1 MANTNLKISRPA
13 VYTLVGAVAV
23 YAVVLLTQPD
33 APVPHRRV
41 HAARRATA
49 DADAFAAAD
58 LSAHFARYPASKRN
72 PFLSKLPPVKP
83 QASLKAGA
91 GAGRGQWT
99 LTGINIINGVP
110 NALVEDSATGDSVF
124 LKPGDHWRGLRVLSI
139 GTDAVAFLNALGQ
152 QTHLAFR
159 PLEAALP
166 APGARG
172 PGGFHLQGLGTVSPL
187 APMPVGPVNIRPL
200 PVLPPLG
207 SPSGPQ
213 GR

>member
-1 MANTNLKISRPA
+1 MANTGPKISRPV
-13 VYTLVGAVAV
+13 VYSLVGAVAV

-33 APVPHRRV
+33 APAPHRRV
-41 HAARRATA
+41 HTARRATA
-49 DADAFAAAD
+49 DADVVTAAE
-58 LSAHFARYPASKRN
+58 LSAHFARYHAGKRN
-72 PFLSKLPPVKP
+72 PFLSKLPPAKA
-83 QASLKAGA
+83 QAKAVPV
-91 GAGRGQWT
+91 AGRSQWT

-124 LKPGDHWRGLRVLSI
+124 LRPGDRWRGLRVLSI

-172 PGGFHLQGLGTVSPL
+172 PGGFHLQGLGTVTPL
-187 APMPVGPVNIRPL
+187 APMPVGPGNIRAL

-207 SPSGPQ
+207 SPAPPG